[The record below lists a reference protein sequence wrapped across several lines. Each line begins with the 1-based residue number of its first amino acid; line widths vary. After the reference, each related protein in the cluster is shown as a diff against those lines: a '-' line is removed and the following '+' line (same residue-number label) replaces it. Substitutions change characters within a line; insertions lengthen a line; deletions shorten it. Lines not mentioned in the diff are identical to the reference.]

1 MRRIQL
7 TAIAARFAA
16 LFCVVASAGAV
27 PYEPKDGKQIVEH
40 LPSRNDPAQREFQRL
55 RKLLAT
61 TPDNIDVASELAQK
75 YINEGRNDG
84 DPRYLGYA
92 QAVLAP
98 WWAQAEPP
106 VKVRVLRATLLQS
119 THQFPAAL
127 KDLNAV
133 LKQDRGNAQAWLTRA
148 TVLQV
153 QGQYALAKNSCMHLY
168 ALAPELVT
176 VTCLSNVANLNRDA
190 AQSYALLMDAYQREP
205 AADPGIQIWVMTLLA
220 EMSARRGDVV
230 AAEQWYRQAMALAPP
245 DSYLLGSYSD
255 FLLDRKRATEVVL
268 LLKDKTRV
276 DALLLRYALALQAT
290 GSAAAKEQRIAL
302 GQRFDAAMMRGDTV
316 HQREQARYEL
326 QLNDNAAAALKLA
339 QLNWEVQKEAADV
352 RIYLEAAV
360 AANNRQ
366 AAAPVIAWIKQ
377 NGLQDAALTPLIAR
391 LTANGNA

>member
-1 MRRIQL
+1 MRCITL
-7 TAIAARFAA
+7 TIAAFMFLAA
-16 LFCVVASAGAV
+16 CAGAA
-27 PYEPKDGKQIVEH
+27 PYEPRDGRQIVEH

-55 RKLLAT
+55 RKLLAAR
-61 TPDNIDVASELAQK
+61 PDDVDTASELAQK
-75 YINEGRNDG
+75 YINEARNDG

-92 QAVLAP
+92 QAVLAQ

-127 KDLNAV
+127 ADLNAV
-133 LKQDRGNAQAWLTRA
+133 LKQDRDNAQAWLTRA

-153 QGQYALAKNSCMHLY
+153 QGQYAQAKNSCMHLY
-168 ALAPELVT
+168 SLAPELVT
-176 VTCLSNVANLNRDA
+176 VTCLSNVANLSGDA
-190 AQSYALLMDAYQREP
+190 AHSYALLTDAYQRDP
-205 AADPGIQIWVMTLLA
+205 AADTGIRIWVMTLLA
-220 EMSARRGDVV
+220 EMSARRGDN
-230 AAEQWYRQAMALAPP
+230 AAADQWYRQAMALESP
-245 DSYLLGSYSD
+245 DSYLLGSYAD
-255 FLLDRKRATEVVL
+255 FLLDRKRAAEVVT

-276 DALLLRYALALQAT
+276 DALLLRYALALRAV
-290 GSAAAKEQRIAL
+290 GAAEAKEQSLAL

-326 QLNDNAAAALKLA
+326 QLKGNATAALKLA

-366 AAAPVIAWIKQ
+366 AAAPVLAWIRQ
-377 NGLQDAALTPLIAR
+377 NGLQDAALAPLIAR